1 MLPNSPMIQADYTKI
16 YRVSDLSWRGLPR
29 GRQPLAREGEEEKRR
44 DFCQHDHDY
53 IYAFIYAYV
62 SYER

>member
-1 MLPNSPMIQADYTKI
+1 MIQADYTKI
-16 YRVSDLSWRGLPR
+16 YRDRLRSILKGSPAEQV
-29 GRQPLAREGEEEKRR
+29 AREGEKEKRR

-62 SYER
+62 SHER